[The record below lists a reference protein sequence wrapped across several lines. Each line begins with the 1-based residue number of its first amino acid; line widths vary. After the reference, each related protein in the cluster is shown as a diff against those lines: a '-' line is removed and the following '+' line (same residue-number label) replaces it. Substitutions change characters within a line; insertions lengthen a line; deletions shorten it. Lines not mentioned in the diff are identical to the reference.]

1 MALSA
6 PEWGIMSDHLIFLA
20 SWLLSKQI
28 DVFEDIFPE
37 ESMFSIFVGIEN
49 RKNGL

>member
-1 MALSA
+1 
-6 PEWGIMSDHLIFLA
+6 MSDHLIFLA